1 MDSATLSSHE
11 SPDTI
16 VNKKEHD
23 PDKAKEIDE
32 LMNKV
37 DDLQAE
43 LDLPQQ
49 EFEDRL
55 MKRLKDEIKINRQ
68 QLEIDLKQE
77 LAAEKKKLLVVTNEE
92 KT

>member
-1 MDSATLSSHE
+1 
-11 SPDTI
+11 
-16 VNKKEHD
+16 
-23 PDKAKEIDE
+23 
-32 LMNKV
+32 MNKV

-49 EFEDRL
+49 EFEERL